1 MESKKKVKSSRKK
14 LKVETSVKDVS
25 KTNDLSFE
33 QFLDNWDDNSDVE
46 EDSNEVPIANKK
58 KKAKQVNKAEKKEG
72 KQAKEDQ
79 KENNEEIQ
87 EDKSTG
93 AKSQKKYLQSLK
105 SKDPEFYDFLKECV
119 IQLCQ
124 FLFNIKGNKVF
135 KKLLK
140 KKKL

>member
-58 KKAKQVNKAEKKEG
+58 KKTKKVNKAGKKEG

-79 KENNEEIQ
+79 KENNEELE

-119 IQLCQ
+119 IQLC
-124 FLFNIKGNKVF
+124 
-135 KKLLK
+135 
-140 KKKL
+140 